1 MKYENRKI
9 FPKRSGRNSPSM
21 MDNIKLFEEKKVCTF
36 VRNQK
41 LICFM
46 KPIAEQIPV
55 YSLHNFSSPERKS
68 QQFQVEVFDA
78 KRHFSVKYPHR
89 HDFFEVLYLQK
100 GSGYHVIDGNKY
112 EIKPPCVFFMSPGQ
126 AHKLELSQDV
136 EGYIFIFTA
145 DFYLLNRSNQ
155 NSLIEFPFFYT
166 IHQDNPPLILKD
178 ESDIRFLDV
187 LFRQSIDEIDQSGDH
202 ILEML
207 RSILDLILTT
217 CATRYPV
224 NENLLNKGKGQIL
237 VKKFFHLIEE
247 NNHKNLSLSD
257 YANKIGVTANHL
269 TQTVKV
275 LTGKTSLQII
285 KTKQLLEIKRLLVH
299 TNMNISEIANQ
310 LNFEDQSYFSK
321 FFKRETGL
329 TPLQYRR
336 GALR

>member
-1 MKYENRKI
+1 
-9 FPKRSGRNSPSM
+9 
-21 MDNIKLFEEKKVCTF
+21 
-36 VRNQK
+36 
-41 LICFM
+41 M
-46 KPIAEQIPV
+46 KPSAEQLPV
-55 YSLHNFSSPERKS
+55 YSLHNFSSPERKG

-89 HDFFEVLYLQK
+89 HDFFEVLFLQK

-126 AHKLELSQDV
+126 AHKLELSQDI

-145 DFYLLNRSNQ
+145 DFYLLNRINQ

-166 IHQDNPPLILKD
+166 IHQDNPPLQINK
-178 ESDIRFLDV
+178 ESDVHFLET
-187 LFRQSIDEIDQSGDH
+187 LFKQGIAEIDQQGDH
-202 ILEML
+202 IPDMM

-217 CATRYPV
+217 CAARYPV
-224 NENLLNKGKGQIL
+224 NENLLNKGKGQML

-257 YANKIGVTANHL
+257 YAGLIGITSNHL

-285 KTKQLLEIKRLLVH
+285 KAKQLIEIKRLLVH
-299 TNMNISEIANQ
+299 TNLNVSEIANQ

-329 TPLQYRR
+329 TPLQYRNE
-336 GALR
+336 ALISPVKIPTEFK

>member
-1 MKYENRKI
+1 
-9 FPKRSGRNSPSM
+9 
-21 MDNIKLFEEKKVCTF
+21 
-36 VRNQK
+36 
-41 LICFM
+41 M
-46 KPIAEQIPV
+46 KPSAEQLPI

-112 EIKPPCVFFMSPGQ
+112 EIKPQCVFFMSPGQ

-166 IHQDNPPLILKD
+166 IHQDNPPLLLKD
-178 ESDIRFLDV
+178 ESDIRFLET
-187 LFRQSIDEIDQSGDH
+187 LFRQSITEINQSGDH

-217 CATRYPV
+217 CAARYPV

-237 VKKFFHLIEE
+237 VKKFFHLVEE
-247 NNHKNLSLSD
+247 NNLKNLSLSD
-257 YANKIGVTANHL
+257 YAAIIGVTANHL
-269 TQTVKV
+269 TQTVKA

-285 KTKQLLEIKRLLVH
+285 KAKQLLEIKRLLVH
-299 TNMNISEIANQ
+299 TNLNISEIANQ

-329 TPLQYRR
+329 TPLQYR
-336 GALR
+336 GEALMSPVKLPITLKP